1 MRMLHSGPDGLPD
14 CSRLDVKYWYLYKT
28 MMIEETR
35 RIDLYPATLML
46 ADGWWSRSELVEIF
60 WKTLL

>member
-1 MRMLHSGPDGLPD
+1 M
-14 CSRLDVKYWYLYKT
+14 LDVKNWYLYKT
-28 MMIEETR
+28 MMIKETR